1 MSDYSPKPNPENY
14 QYREDYLRDKREWD
28 KKERQADIET
38 IQGVREISARPWF
51 QKLSLFLGHVVFFAM
66 LSVSI
71 FDQER
76 RADFLEMIADP
87 NPLLSIAKAI
97 GFILFL
103 YIMCIVISPF
113 LAILAVVGIGI
124 LAFVLP
130 FML

>member
-1 MSDYSPKPNPENY
+1 
-14 QYREDYLRDKREWD
+14 
-28 KKERQADIET
+28 
-38 IQGVREISARPWF
+38 
-51 QKLSLFLGHVVFFAM
+51 M

-113 LAILAVVGIGI
+113 LGILAVVGIGI